1 MIKAVVLFVNSSV
14 IVAQIAVPGTLS
26 PSKAVGVGA
35 ELTNQSARTMNLDGP
50 GIFRPSTAALRQST
64 IFINM
69 NLCSNAMGRPGM
81 IETSP

>member
-1 MIKAVVLFVNSSV
+1 
-14 IVAQIAVPGTLS
+14 
-26 PSKAVGVGA
+26 
-35 ELTNQSARTMNLDGP
+35 MNLDGP